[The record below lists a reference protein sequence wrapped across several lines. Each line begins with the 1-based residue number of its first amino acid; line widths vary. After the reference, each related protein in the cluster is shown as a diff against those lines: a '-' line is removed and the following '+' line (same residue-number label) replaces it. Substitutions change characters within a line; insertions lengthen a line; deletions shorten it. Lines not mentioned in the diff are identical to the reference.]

1 MKKLT
6 IFILCL
12 TLAMAGSALA
22 EEFGVTVDKKHAIAN
37 EQDYSPF
44 VDQHFPNRVYWGD
57 THLHTANSVD
67 AGFVGN
73 KLGPAEAYRFA
84 RGEEVTSSTGLRV
97 KLLRPLDFLVIS

>member
-1 MKKLT
+1 MKKLV
-6 IFILCL
+6 ISSLILSLL
-12 TLAMAGSALA
+12 TAFSVTAFAQEL
-22 EEFGVTVDKKHAIAN
+22 TVDKKHAIAK

-84 RGEEVTSSTGLRV
+84 RG
-97 KLLRPLDFLVIS
+97 